1 MESPFQIGELV
12 RLITSNNE
20 NGFTELRIKKDNIT
34 TVIKSGQTQMIPPVM
49 VVIEVVCERD
59 KNAHLFDEKNGNKVK
74 DKVKVLCQ
82 WFSQK
87 KGTFEERWFNSGIL
101 TKEKDIALK
110 SYEFK
115 INEIVSLRTAINANQ
130 QLETK
135 IKNSLETAVEKID
148 YQVTRVFENLSYLP
162 PKMVVTGVE
171 RVKEMPNLF
180 DKSTGE
186 WTRLASEYKINCM
199 WFDAQSGKFSEHK
212 FMQCAIMPSDELE
225 EIDFEQY
232 LKL

>member
-49 VVIEVVCERD
+49 VVIEIVCERD
-59 KNAHLFDEKNGNKVK
+59 KNAHLFNEKNGNPIR
-74 DKVKVLCQ
+74 DKVKILCQ
-82 WFSQK
+82 WFSQR
-87 KGTFEERWFNSGIL
+87 KGAFEERWFNSGVLI
-101 TKEKDIALK
+101 KEENITLK

-115 INEIVSLRTAINANQ
+115 INEVVSLRTAINANQ

-186 WTRLASEYKINCM
+186 WIRLVSEHKINCM

-212 FMQCAIMPSDELE
+212 FMQCAIMPNAELK

>member
-1 MESPFQIGELV
+1 METPFQIGELV

-20 NGFTELRIKKDNIT
+20 NGFTELQIKKDNIT

-59 KNAHLFDEKNGNKVK
+59 KNAHLFNEKSGKQIK

-82 WFSQK
+82 WFSQR
-87 KGTFEERWFNSGIL
+87 KGVFEERWFNSGVLI
-101 TKEKDIALK
+101 KEGNITVE
-110 SYEFK
+110 SHEFK
-115 INEIVSLRTAINANQ
+115 VNEVVSLRTAINANQ

-135 IKNSLETAVEKID
+135 IKNSLEITTEKID
-148 YQVTRVFENLSYLP
+148 YQVKRIFENLSYLP

-186 WTRLASEYKINCM
+186 WIRLASDNKINCM

-212 FMQCAIMPSDELE
+212 FMQCAIMPSNELK

-232 LKL
+232 LKP